1 VAVTARVVRL
11 LLLPMMLLL
20 PPRKMANDS
29 GIGAQ
34 GPGRRGPSESE
45 AVPDTNI
52 LPYIHMTIQAQIHG
66 NRRIQKGGL

>member
-1 VAVTARVVRL
+1 MAVTARVVRL

-34 GPGRRGPSESE
+34 GRRGGEGPVNRKPSLTQIYSL
-45 AVPDTNI
+45 A
-52 LPYIHMTIQAQIHG
+52 YI
-66 NRRIQKGGL
+66 